1 MRQPSTGSAQPRAL
15 TRRAGNEWG
24 LSPASTLVHMRYR
37 KGCLSPSPCTDHCRL
52 WLASSSAKQPLPA
65 GDLLR
70 GADVRAP
77 EVSGGPDLRKA
88 AVWRARRPAAPGQS
102 DGSRMEKREGTL
114 PHKMLAPYKL
124 TRLSRYHLRLWHTNF
139 LGGNGV
145 TLVFWALDFLSCQ
158 LWWSSACSL
167 VSYEELARRDY

>member
-1 MRQPSTGSAQPRAL
+1 MGPLTHQHTCPHEIQERLPQPEPLHRPLQAL
-15 TRRAGNEWG
+15 AGEQ
-24 LSPASTLVHMRYR
+24 LREA
-37 KGCLSPSPCTDHCRL
+37 
-52 WLASSSAKQPLPA
+52 ALPA

-88 AVWRARRPAAPGQS
+88 AVWRARCPAAPGQS

-124 TRLSRYHLRLWHTNF
+124 TRLSRYHLRLWRTNF
-139 LGGNGV
+139 LGGSGL
-145 TLVFWALDFLSCQ
+145 TRVFWALDFLSCQ